1 MPAVVTITDETTHG
15 HQIHTFTLDFLTE
28 QVTVREIIR
37 SRIYEEVQLYNANQ
51 REKFYGLVQPT
62 EKEIALNGDRPR
74 ERRKIDW
81 ELQYAK
87 ALASFAA
94 NGFLILID
102 DQQVEHLDSV
112 VELRCDTHVTFLKL
126 VPLVGG

>member
-1 MPAVVTITDETTHG
+1 MPAAVTITDETSLG

-28 QVTVREIIR
+28 RVTVREIIR

-51 REKFYGLVQPT
+51 SETFRGLVQPT
-62 EKEIALNGDRPR
+62 ATEVAINGDRPR
-74 ERRKIDW
+74 ERRQIDW
-81 ELQYAK
+81 EQQYAK
-87 ALASFAA
+87 ALAAFAT

-102 DQQVEHLDSV
+102 DRQVEELDSV
-112 VELRCDTHVTFLKL
+112 VELRYDTRVTFLKL